1 MYNLPRLLKI
11 GILSV
16 LPLCLTSCAHN
27 TIVHPLDK
35 EFYVVNKGDVISK
48 DGFYVTGFYLDEICG
63 AKIDRSK

>member
-11 GILSV
+11 GILFL
-16 LPLCLTSCAHN
+16 LPACLISCARN
-27 TIVHPLDK
+27 TIVHPLNN

-48 DGFYVTGFYLDEICG
+48 EGFYVSGLYLDQICG